1 MIYYPIFLAPV
12 LLALLVALRKP
23 EWGFMAACA
32 LLPFGAGAVFI
43 LSALGNMTV
52 LASAVAFGLLAPI
65 VLLQPALE
73 RRALVL
79 PKPEWPVAIM
89 LLIAG
94 WSVFSAFVM
103 PRLFEGDVQ
112 VISYNRVLFVEGVRV
127 SDRFITSLDSLQMW
141 ITQDSLM
148 AAKRDSIFGSG
159 FMADSLIY
167 SPRTGKKFV
176 YTVND
181 TSAVVTYL
189 LEDPDSDDYIG
200 TLSGDVTQLNAASW
214 E

>member
-1 MIYYPIFLAPV
+1 MALISPGIQKV
-12 LLALLVALRKP
+12 IQVVLALAIV
-23 EWGFMAACA
+23 
-32 LLPFGAGAVFI
+32 
-43 LSALGNMTV
+43 V
-52 LASAVAFGLLAPI
+52 LAYILYQSITEPY
-65 VLLQPALE
+65 E
-73 RRALVL
+73 RVERQKELTELTRVRMDNVRAALVQY
-79 PKPEWPVAIM
+79 ER
-89 LLIAG
+89 G
-94 WSVFSAFVM
+94 H
-103 PRLFEGDVQ
+103 
-112 VISYNRVLFVEGVRV
+112 
-127 SDRFITSLDSLQMW
+127 DRFITSLDSLQMW